1 MDGGHVLAIQ
11 VDRALFEE
19 CDDLVGLQSS
29 IAQKLSALL
38 RIDGHDYGPAQGTLF
53 FLADDP
59 RAAFEA
65 YRDLVHPDGLAGHR
79 IACRPAGSDAWEIL
93 WPPDLK
99 AFRVR

>member
-1 MDGGHVLAIQ
+1 MIGSHVLAIQ
-11 VDRALFEE
+11 VDRALFEDVE
-19 CDDLVGLQSS
+19 DLMGLQGS
-29 IAQKLSALL
+29 IAQKLSELL

-53 FLADDP
+53 FRADDP

-65 YRDLVHPDGLAGHR
+65 YRDRVRTEGLAGHR
-79 IACRPAGSDAWEIL
+79 IACRPEGSDAWTIL